1 MNSTPALVT
10 LSSVVAFSISAC
22 SLVTGSRFGS
32 AESVTFEADPGS
44 PQTPAAEDARALLVS
59 GINAYNDGNTTE
71 AKKTLE
77 SVLATT
83 EHQNLPR
90 VRAVAHFYLAA
101 VAWDFGD
108 KRETNEHL
116 RQCRFLQPGYEPD
129 WTFLAPSLR
138 KRYEALH

>member
-1 MNSTPALVT
+1 MKSTLALVT
-10 LSSVVAFSISAC
+10 LSIVVAFSTSGCSA
-22 SLVTGSRFGS
+22 VTESRFRSAGS
-32 AESVTFEADPGS
+32 ARFEAPPGS
-44 PQTPAAEDARALLVS
+44 PQTPAAEDARTLLVA
-59 GINAYNDGNTTE
+59 GINAYNDGNTTK
-71 AKKTLE
+71 ARKTLK

-101 VAWDFGD
+101 VAWDYGN
-108 KRETNEHL
+108 KRETDEHL
-116 RQCRFLQPGYEPD
+116 QQCRFLQPGYEPD